1 MANFGEQMDP
11 PGVYDEKDKRESP
24 VEPETPDAME
34 EEKITPI
41 IPDNPAQIEFER
53 SCPVCGDSGPCYACD
68 RGIEL
73 AEEFKKRQKEV
84 EREKKQRKSRKKA
97 S

>member
-1 MANFGEQMDP
+1 MEHFGVQMDIP
-11 PGVYDEKDKRESP
+11 EFLE
-24 VEPETPDAME
+24 EPEKEEEVNFE

-41 IPDNPAQIEFER
+41 IPDSPARVEFER
-53 SCPVCGDSGPCYACD
+53 DCPVCGGSGPCYACD

-73 AEEFKKRQKEV
+73 AEEFKKRQKRV